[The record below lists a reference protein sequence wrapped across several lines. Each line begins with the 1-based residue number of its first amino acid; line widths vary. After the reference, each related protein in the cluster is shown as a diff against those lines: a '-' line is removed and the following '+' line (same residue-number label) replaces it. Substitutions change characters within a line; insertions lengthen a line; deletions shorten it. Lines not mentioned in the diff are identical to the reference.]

1 LDAVYGGGE
10 EMMMNRQELEQWL
23 GAVDSTGLGFT
34 ELAEVLHLVLDPS
47 RESIAIADAEDLRA
61 LRFTLAVLRDVF
73 GNDADVRAWLAAPSL
88 ALDGSSP
95 ADLVSTGRIQELAD
109 LAVREWNRPR
119 AAFRMKL
126 PRTFASSVPA
136 R

>member
-1 LDAVYGGGE
+1 
-10 EMMMNRQELEQWL
+10 MMMNRQELEQWL

-73 GNDADVRAWLAAPSL
+73 GNDADVRAWLAAPAL

-126 PRTFASSVPA
+126 PRTFASSVSA